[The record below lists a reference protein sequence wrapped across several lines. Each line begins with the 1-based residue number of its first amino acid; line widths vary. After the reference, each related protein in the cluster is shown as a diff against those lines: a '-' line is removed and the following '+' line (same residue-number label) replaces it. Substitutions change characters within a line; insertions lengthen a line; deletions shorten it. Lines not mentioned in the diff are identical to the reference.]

1 MEKKNNKY
9 KFNTIA
15 NIKRS
20 KINFGIEILRMIL
33 CLWVIYFHFY
43 KNKNR
48 KYYKILNTFYH
59 VPTFM
64 IISFYLSNKL
74 FSTLNIIKIKQ
85 RIYRLLLPYLVL
97 LIIKLLIDT
106 FYFHYKSSFKEFIIK
121 AFIDLL
127 LQYMTGLRICLRFWD
142 IQALIFLTIFFL
154 IIFLIFKKNSYFI
167 LKFLQIIAYFFQYN
181 EINYKVF
188 SRFNNRYNIHLR
200 IGAFI
205 IEMVPIAVSGI
216 IIAKM
221 EILKKLFNH
230 RIISI
235 FFCFCYLF
243 LIYNYNIYAS
253 FKGFPYSGIENNSA
267 GICIFIS
274 FSLIPFEKI
283 KNNLF
288 FTIIKQL
295 TSYTGGIYYFHGIIG
310 RLLINKI
317 YFYKYDHINCFIIY
331 IVCYIICMVGTIIF
345 RKSIVKY
352 LFN

>member
-1 MEKKNNKY
+1 MENK
-9 KFNTIA
+9 
-15 NIKRS
+15 NIKNYFLNMERS

-33 CLWVIYFHFY
+33 CFWVLNFHFN

-74 FSTLNIIKIKQ
+74 FSTLDIIKIKQ
-85 RIYRLLLPYLVL
+85 RIYRLLLPYLVIP
-97 LIIKLLIDT
+97 IIKLLIDS
-106 FYFHYKSSFKEFIIK
+106 FYFHYKTSFKEFIIK

-127 LQYMTGLRICLRFWD
+127 LQYITGFRIYVFLWY
-142 IQALIFLTIFFL
+142 ILALILLTIFFL
-154 IIFLIFKKNSYFI
+154 IIFLIFNKNLFFI
-167 LKFLQIIAYFFQYN
+167 LQFIQIIAYAFQYN
-181 EINYKVF
+181 EMNYNLF
-188 SRFNNRYNIHLR
+188 SRYNNRYNKHLR

-216 IIAKM
+216 IIAKI
-221 EILKKLFNH
+221 EILKKLSNH
-230 RIISI
+230 RIITI
-235 FFCFCYLF
+235 FFCFCFLF
-243 LIYNYNIYAS
+243 LLYNYNIFGN
-253 FKGFPYSGIENNSA
+253 FKGFNYSGIKNNFA

-274 FSLIPFEKI
+274 FSLISFKNI

-288 FTIIKQL
+288 FKIIKQL

-310 RLLINKI
+310 KLLIIKL
-317 YFYKYDHINCFIIY
+317 YFYKYPFINCIIIY
-331 IVCYIICMVGTIIF
+331 IVCYIRCMVGNKIF